1 MILQCDLEIRRRLDV
16 PALLRLLLL
25 TILSLAVQTEPAIA
39 QQQDSVITGRIVL
52 FVSPDSQEVAALKQQ
67 MGEEDF
73 YVAADDENWYRSAGF
88 DLLDSLQVAYTS
100 TSEKKFTFM
109 VDGLEQDYDWSE
121 KTPGWFVIL
130 YDGTRAPVV
139 TFTVELPTRVTFLTE

>member
-1 MILQCDLEIRRRLDV
+1 MTLQCDLEIRRRLDV

-25 TILSLAVQTEPAIA
+25 TILSLAVRTEPTIA
-39 QQQDSVITGRIVL
+39 QQQDSVITGRIIL

-139 TFTVELPTRVTFLTE
+139 TFSVELPTRVSFLTE